1 MPTYMKDLPSKEWLD
16 ERYYVEGGEVFWKQ
30 RVGSRGRLSVR
41 AGRKVTIYAG
51 DGGYMRVVLKGNNY
65 SLGRII
71 YQMAHGDL
79 TPEFEI
85 DHKDRDTTNNNI
97 DNLRKVPQGI
107 NKRNKSK
114 QINQSE
120 YGTGICRNK
129 KHWPAPNQNKVTEY
143 FVARWYDIEGV
154 LRGKH
159 FNITRLGENVA
170 LTSATEYRQKMI
182 EELNQQGAGYTD
194 SHGT

>member
-1 MPTYMKDLPSKEWLD
+1 MPTYMKELPSKEWLT
-16 ERYYVEGGEVFWKQ
+16 ERYYVQGGEVFWKQ
-30 RVGSRGRLSVR
+30 RVGSRGRLSAR
-41 AGRKVTIYAG
+41 AGKRVTMYAVD
-51 DGGYMRVVLKGNNY
+51 DGYIRVVLRGVSY

-71 YQMAHGDL
+71 YQMTYGDL

-85 DHKDRDTTNNNI
+85 DHKDRDVTNNSI

-107 NKRNKSK
+107 NKRNKGR

-129 KHWPAPNQNKVTEY
+129 KHHPAPHQHKVSEY
-143 FVARWYDIEGV
+143 FVARWYDVDGI

-159 FNITRLGENVA
+159 FNISVLGEDVA
-170 LTSATEYRQKMI
+170 LASATEYRQKMM
-182 EELNQQGAGYTD
+182 EQLNQQGAGYTD